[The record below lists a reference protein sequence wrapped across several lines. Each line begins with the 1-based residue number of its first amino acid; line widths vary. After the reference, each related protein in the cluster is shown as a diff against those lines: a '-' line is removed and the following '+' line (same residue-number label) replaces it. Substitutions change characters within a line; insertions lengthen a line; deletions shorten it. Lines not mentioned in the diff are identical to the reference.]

1 MNTKMS
7 NSSEKKSEEAM
18 PRQIVGAVWVENP
31 GPWWVPVGLEKTQ
44 GPGANPPP
52 YRMVSFAGT
61 KLWTNDEEGWQIYYS
76 PKQRRLQKWLKNKSR
91 RQNQLDNGTYNFDD
105 EEDDEDLGEYNNY
118 ETYDN

>member
-1 MNTKMS
+1 
-7 NSSEKKSEEAM
+7 M
-18 PRQIVGAVWVENP
+18 PRRIVGAVWVENP

-52 YRMVSFAGT
+52 YRNINFSGT

-76 PKQRRLQKWLKNKSR
+76 PRQRRMQKWLRNKSR
-91 RQNQLDNGTYNFDD
+91 RQNQMDNDTYNFDD
-105 EEDDEDLGEYNNY
+105 EVDEEMGEYNNY